1 MRAIIEFLPRVLA
14 RLMSIEDKRRDR
26 IRLERLRA
34 IATIDPTALVDP
46 IASIKNYSND
56 PSRVVIGASSSIN
69 GSILVMPQGGRVT
82 IGDKTLLGPD
92 SRVWSAVSITIG
104 SYVMISHGVNIH
116 DNNSHST
123 SWRERR
129 REIDVVYPQLHLTDH
144 AFDLKPKPV
153 VIEDDVWIG
162 FGSTVLKGVTI
173 GRGAIVGANT
183 QVMSDVEPFT
193 VVAGNPMRVV
203 RKLDETDLIDGEE

>member
-1 MRAIIEFLPRVLA
+1 MNALVEFVPRVLG
-14 RLMSIEDKRRDR
+14 RLLALEQRRR
-26 IRLERLRA
+26 ERLRMA
-34 IATIDPTALVDP
+34 ELRRIATIDPTALVDP
-46 IASIKNYSND
+46 LASIKNYSND
-56 PSRVVIGASSSIN
+56 PAKVVIGASASIN

-82 IGDKTLLGPD
+82 IGDKSLVGPG
-92 SRVWSAVSITIG
+92 SRVWSAASITVG
-104 SYVMISHGVNIH
+104 RYVMISHNVDIH

-129 REIDVVYPQLHLTDH
+129 REIDLVYPALHLTNHD
-144 AFDLKPKPV
+144 FDLKPRPV

-162 FGSTVLKGVTI
+162 FGCSVAKGVTI

-183 QVMSDVEPFT
+183 QVREDVAPFT

-203 RKLDETDLIDGEE
+203 RKLDETDLDDGEE

>member
-1 MRAIIEFLPRVLA
+1 MAIEL
-14 RLMSIEDKRRDR
+14 RRR
-26 IRLERLRA
+26 ERLRMEA
-34 IATIDPTALVDP
+34 LRKIATIDPTALVDP
-46 IASIKNYSND
+46 GAAISNYSGD
-56 PSRVVIGASSSIN
+56 PAKIVIGASASIQ
-69 GSILVMPQGGRVT
+69 GSILVMPQGGSVT
-82 IGDKTLLGPD
+82 IGNKTLVGPD
-92 SRVWSAVSITIG
+92 SRVWSAGAITIG

-129 REIDVVYPQLHLTDH
+129 REIDIVYPTLHLTNHD
-144 AFDLKPKPV
+144 FDLKPRPV

-203 RKLDETDLIDGEE
+203 RKLDETDSSNGEQ